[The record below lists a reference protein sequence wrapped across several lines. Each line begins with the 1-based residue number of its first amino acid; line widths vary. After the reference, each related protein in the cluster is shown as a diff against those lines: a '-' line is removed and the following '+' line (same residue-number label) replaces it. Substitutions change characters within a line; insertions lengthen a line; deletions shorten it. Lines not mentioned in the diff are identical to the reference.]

1 MLHPVVEPMLAKAVE
16 VLPGPAA
23 LARSAVEMKF
33 DGYRTLLFTGG
44 RTGGPVLLQT
54 RRGSL
59 IQGAFPDLVAAAREQ
74 LPDALVL
81 DGELVVWN
89 GSELSFAAVQR
100 RASSGTRNARRL
112 AAAMPSFY
120 VAFDVLQLNGESL
133 MPRPYTER
141 RAELEALFAEH
152 ALTAPWTLCPMTT
165 HPALAREWLEEWTEV
180 PGLEGLVL
188 KPLNGRYTPGRR
200 GGWSKI
206 RRRDTTEAI
215 VGAVTGTLARPQLLV
230 LGRYDTDGTLRSVGR
245 TTVLR
250 PDVARQLTGRLTP
263 GGPEHPW
270 AGAKFTSA
278 WGTREPLDVLLVAP
292 ELVAEISADTALDH
306 GVYRHPVRFVRP
318 RLDQLPADVAPY
330 EPGPAPSS

>member
-33 DGYRTLLFTGG
+33 DGYRTLLFTGC

-120 VAFDVLQLNGESL
+120 VAFDVLQLDGESL
-133 MPRPYTER
+133 MTCPYTER
-141 RAELEALFAEH
+141 RAALEALFAGR
-152 ALTAPWTLCPMTT
+152 ALTVPWTLCPMTRD
-165 HPALAREWLEEWTEV
+165 PEVAREWLRDWTEI
-180 PGLEGLVL
+180 PGLEGVVI
-188 KPLNGRYTPGRR
+188 KPVGGRYTPGSR
-200 GGWSKI
+200 GGWTKL
-206 RRRDTTEAI
+206 RRRDTTEAVI
-215 VGAVTGTLARPQLLV
+215 GAVTGTLARPQLLV
-230 LGRYDTDGTLRSVGR
+230 LGRYDAHGGLRTVGR
-245 TTVLR
+245 TTLLR
-250 PDVARQLTGRLTP
+250 PDAARQLTGRLTL
-263 GGPEHPW
+263 GGSEHPW
-270 AGAKFTSA
+270 AGVKFTSA
-278 WGTREPLDVLLVAP
+278 WGSREPLNTLLVAP
-292 ELVAEISADTALDH
+292 ELVAEISADTTLDG
-306 GVYRHPVRFVRP
+306 GVYRHPVRFVRL
-318 RLDQLPADVAPY
+318 RLDQTPADMPSHGSGSAPL
-330 EPGPAPSS
+330 S